1 MNVLDI
7 LLGPVASIIE
17 KYVPSAADKAAA
29 QLEVLKLQQS
39 TQLQELQ
46 AAVQASQQQT
56 DIDKA
61 EAASSDPLQHWRG
74 GLGWV
79 CTAAYGYNFVLQLL
93 MVAAASLA
101 GHPVTLPQLDIG
113 SLSALTMGMLGL
125 GGLHVAERVKGAS

>member
-1 MNVLDI
+1 MNILDV

-79 CTAAYGYNFVLQLL
+79 CTAAYGYNFVLQPL